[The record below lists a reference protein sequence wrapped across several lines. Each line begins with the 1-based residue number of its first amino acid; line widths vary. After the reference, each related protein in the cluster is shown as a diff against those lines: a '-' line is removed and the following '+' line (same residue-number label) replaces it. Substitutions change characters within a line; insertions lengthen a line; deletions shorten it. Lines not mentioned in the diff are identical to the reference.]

1 MIEDGRLRGSR
12 GSQPLRPRWTV
23 ELNRDGFLI
32 NKSGKVVPDQR
43 APMPDEEDIADL
55 RHRLERLERAGGQTP
70 LAIPDER
77 YRDAALL
84 LSGTLEKQREALRL
98 QTSATQLLNEAL
110 AEQGQIISGLLLPD
124 TLEPGLPVRDD

>member
-1 MIEDGRLRGSR
+1 M
-12 GSQPLRPRWTV
+12 
-23 ELNRDGFLI
+23 
-32 NKSGKVVPDQR
+32 
-43 APMPDEEDIADL
+43 
-55 RHRLERLERAGGQTP
+55 
-70 LAIPDER
+70 AIPDER